1 MKVHR
6 SIPFISRVFL
16 GLAALSVV
24 SLAGGTPGLA
34 QAQTEKPSP
43 TPSAS
48 PCRSAAGS
56 RSAPAF
62 CGPGFNHQ
70 GVHLEI
76 TAMTPIVTP
85 DTTELTVNALLEV
98 NSDYHQ
104 ASQGTLSLEV
114 STQTPITRE
123 ELNQWMDARDN
134 DARLQRNLQTV
145 STQQITHL
153 TADKPQQVTLRVP
166 VTDLPLGGSD
176 RWGPRPLTLTFTPD
190 SATAGTDKASDADVS
205 HSAQDRS
212 FLLWDSGAA
221 FEPSELLAFVPLTTT
236 KADILASTWPLPNL
250 AEVSSTRM
258 QTVCE
263 LATATGLTPVFDPLL
278 LEPEL
283 NGINDTANLL
293 NLENGPTQPAAE
305 TPHPTPTQPSVA
317 NSLAGGLCG
326 KQPIAYL
333 PPGDFAAANTS
344 WLDDSSR
351 SRLDKAA
358 ADLAEKVSE
367 KLPDYR
373 ANLLLWPD
381 FSQKYK
387 PSGDVAG
394 ENLLWGADRP
404 MILSPDSGFSDDLRH
419 LSYDPDSRRLINFV
433 GRHEEMAIQ
442 SLGWTLDAQLSR
454 LLNGLPA
461 SDPADQTGTASTN
474 KIAANASGITPAG
487 GADSPT
493 ELSPVAARQW
503 ALAQTA
509 VLTRQRPFAP
519 RLFAAGAKRDY
530 SANAAQK
537 AVMEG
542 LTQAR
547 WLTFPAWNTVRPDS
561 PKVAGKTPANPVTVT
576 VPDPYPAP
584 TDPSIFTSGSTNPDP
599 KRNLSSV
606 IWYSNPSIAA
616 ANNLK
621 AAEALSATMADPQRF
636 QLMFDALQVASNC
649 ASCAGS
655 APDGLIWA
663 TGTTAEKQTAI
674 EHARHPQ
681 NPADLDIV
689 PNTLDPDV
697 STALLGLVQAQPA
710 SVINLIDKSA
720 RLPISV
726 SNGWDQAVSVRLKL
740 TPTDTRLQFDP
751 VETLT
756 IAPHSIGQFRIPVKA
771 VGSGDVQVTVQLTNP
786 AGQSIGAAET
796 IQVRVRAEWEST
808 GTYIVAGLLAAVL
821 VFGIVRRI
829 VKGPKNRKLKTGDRR
844 E

>member
-1 MKVHR
+1 MKMRPSV
-6 SIPFISRVFL
+6 SFISRVFI

-24 SLAGGTPGLA
+24 SLAGATPDPA

-48 PCRSAAGS
+48 PCTSATS
-56 RSAPAF
+56 SHSAPTF
-62 CGPGFNHQ
+62 CGSGFNHQ

-85 DTTELTVNALLEV
+85 DTTELTLSAVLEV
-98 NSDYHQ
+98 NADYHH
-104 ASQGTLSLEV
+104 ASQGTLSLAV
-114 STQTPITRE
+114 STQTPITRD
-123 ELNQWMDARDN
+123 ELNEWMDARDN
-134 DARLQRNLQTV
+134 DTRLRRKLQTV
-145 STQQITHL
+145 ATQTITRL
-153 TADKPQQVTLRVP
+153 TAGKPQQVTLRVP
-166 VTDLPLGGSD
+166 VSDLPLAGTD
-176 RWGPRPLTLTFTPD
+176 RWGPRPLTLTFVPD
-190 SATAGTDKASDADVS
+190 PATSGTNKASGADLS
-205 HSAQDRS
+205 HISQDRS

-221 FEPSELLAFVPLTTT
+221 FKPSELLAFVPLTTT

-283 NGINDTANLL
+283 NGINDAANLL

-351 SRLDKAA
+351 LRLDKAA

-381 FSQKYK
+381 FSQKYL

-404 MILSPDSGFSDDLRH
+404 MILSPDSGFSDDLRP
-419 LSYDPDSRRLINFV
+419 LSHDPDARRLINFV

-461 SDPADQTGTASTN
+461 SDPANQTGTASTN
-474 KIAANASGITPAG
+474 KIAANTSGITPAG

-530 SANAAQK
+530 SADATQK

-542 LTQAR
+542 LSQAR

-561 PKVAGKTPANPVTVT
+561 PEVAGKTPANPVTVT

-599 KRNLSSV
+599 KRNLPSV

-616 ANNLK
+616 ANNLQ

-663 TGTTAEKQTAI
+663 TGTAAEKQTAI
-674 EHARHPQ
+674 DHARHPQ
-681 NPADLDIV
+681 NPADLDIA

-710 SVINLIDKSA
+710 SVINLIDKTA
-720 RLPISV
+720 QLPISV

-786 AGQSIGAAET
+786 EGQSIGTPET
-796 IQVRVRAEWEST
+796 IRVRVRAEWEST

-829 VKGPKNRKLKTGDRR
+829 VKGPKNRKLKTGDQA
-844 E
+844 